1 MNSLLIL
8 FANNILPIF
17 LAAGAGY
24 LVAKYLG
31 VKPHSI
37 SRIAFYIFS
46 PSLIFRLL
54 TTSQLN
60 NNDIY
65 HMVGFAAASMLVV
78 GFITWVIGR
87 ILRIQR
93 RLLVAVVLTAMFG
106 NSGNYGLSLNLFAFG
121 EDALAYASLFF
132 VTAAILTYT
141 LGVFIASLG
150 SSSVKKSLQGLLKV
164 PVIYAVGLAFLFNAM
179 NWTLP
184 LAMDRTVNLLA
195 DAAIP
200 VLIVLMGIQ
209 LRHTRWNGQAK
220 ALGLSNSMRLIGGP
234 ILALGL
240 SVVFGLTGAAR
251 QAGVTEAAVPTAIM
265 MTVLATEYNIKPS
278 FVTTAVFTS
287 TLLSPL
293 TMTPLLAYLGA

>member
-60 NNDIY
+60 NNDVFS
-65 HMVGFAAASMLVV
+65 MVGFAAASMLVV

-209 LRHTRWNGQAK
+209 LRQTRWNGQAK

>member
-1 MNSLLIL
+1 LKSLLIL

-24 LVAKYLG
+24 LVSKYLG
-31 VKPHSI
+31 LKPHSI

-46 PSLIFRLL
+46 PSLIFRIL
-54 TTSQLN
+54 TTNELN

-65 HMVGFAAASMLVV
+65 NMVGFAAASILGV
-78 GFITWVIGR
+78 GFITWMIGR

-106 NSGNYGLSLNLFAFG
+106 NAGNYGLSLNLFAFG
-121 EDALAYASLFF
+121 EEALAYASLFF

-150 SSSVKKSLQGLLKV
+150 SLSVKKSLLGLVKV
-164 PVIYAVGLAFLFNAM
+164 PVIYAVGLALIFNIM

-184 LAMDRTVNLLA
+184 LAIDRTVNLLA

-200 VLIVLMGIQ
+200 VLLVLMGVQ
-209 LRHTRWNGQAK
+209 LRHTRWNGNAI

-240 SVVFGLTGAAR
+240 SVAFGLTGAAR
-251 QAGVTEAAVPTAIM
+251 QAGVAEAAVPTAIM
-265 MTVLATEYNIKPS
+265 MTVLATEYNIEPS

-293 TMTPLLAYLGA
+293 TLTPLLSYLGA

>member
-1 MNSLLIL
+1 LNSLFVL

-24 LVAKYLG
+24 LVSKYLG
-31 VKPHSI
+31 VKPQAV

-46 PSLIFRLL
+46 PSLIFQVL
-54 TTSQLN
+54 TTNHLN
-60 NNDIY
+60 N
-65 HMVGFAAASMLVV
+65 HVFFQMAGFAVASILSVGLV
-78 GFITWVIGR
+78 TWIIGH
-87 ILRIQR
+87 LLKIQR
-93 RLLVAVVLTAMFG
+93 PLLVAVLLTTMFG
-106 NSGNYGLSLNLFAFG
+106 NAGNYGLSLNLFAFG
-121 EDALAYASLFF
+121 EEALAYASLYF

-150 SSSVKKSLQGLLKV
+150 SMSVKDSLLGLLKV
-164 PVIYAVGLAFLFNAM
+164 PMIYAVALAFLFTAM
-179 NWTLP
+179 GWTLP
-184 LAMDRTVNLLA
+184 LALDRTVNLLA

-200 VLIVLMGIQ
+200 VLLVLMGIQ
-209 LRHTRWNGQAK
+209 LHHTQWNGQTK
-220 ALGLSNSMRLIGGP
+220 ALVLSNGMRLIGGP

-240 SVVFGLTGAAR
+240 SVVFGLTGTAR
-251 QAGVTEAAVPTAIM
+251 QAGVTEAAVPTAVM

-293 TMTPLLAYLGA
+293 TLTPLLAYLGA

>member
-1 MNSLLIL
+1 MNSLFVL

-24 LVAKYLG
+24 LVSKYLG
-31 VKPHSI
+31 VKPQAV

-46 PSLIFRLL
+46 PSLIFQVL
-54 TTSQLN
+54 TTNHLN
-60 NNDIY
+60 N
-65 HMVGFAAASMLVV
+65 HVFFQMAGFAVASILSVGLV
-78 GFITWVIGR
+78 TWIIGH
-87 ILRIQR
+87 LLKIQR
-93 RLLVAVVLTAMFG
+93 PLLVAVLLTTMFG
-106 NSGNYGLSLNLFAFG
+106 NAGNYGLSLNLFAFG
-121 EDALAYASLFF
+121 EEALAYASLYF

-150 SSSVKKSLQGLLKV
+150 SMSVKDSLLGLLKV
-164 PVIYAVGLAFLFNAM
+164 PMIYAVALAFLFTAM
-179 NWTLP
+179 GWTLP
-184 LAMDRTVNLLA
+184 LALDRTVNLLA

-200 VLIVLMGIQ
+200 VLLVLMGIQ
-209 LRHTRWNGQAK
+209 LHHTQWNGQTK
-220 ALGLSNSMRLIGGP
+220 ALVLSNGMRLIGGP

-240 SVVFGLTGAAR
+240 SVVFGLTGTAR
-251 QAGVTEAAVPTAIM
+251 QAGVTEAAVPTAVM

-293 TMTPLLAYLGA
+293 TLTPLLAYLGA

>member
-24 LVAKYLG
+24 LVSKFLG
-31 VKPHSI
+31 VGPRSI
-37 SRIAFYIFS
+37 SRVAFYVFS
-46 PSLIFRLL
+46 PSLIFRIL
-54 TTSQLN
+54 TTSRLN
-60 NNDIY
+60 YNDIY
-65 HMVGFAAASMLVV
+65 SMVGFTAASIL
-78 GFITWVIGR
+78 GLGLLTWIIGR
-87 ILRIQR
+87 SLRLNRQ
-93 RLLVAVVLTAMFG
+93 LLVAVVLTVMFS

-121 EDALAYASLFF
+121 ESALAYASLYF

-150 SSSVKKSLQGLLKV
+150 SSSVKKSLVGLIKV
-164 PVIYAVGLAFLFNAM
+164 PAIYAVGLAFLFNAM
-179 NWTLP
+179 KWTLP
-184 LAMDRTVNLLA
+184 LPIDRTVNLLA

-200 VLIVLMGIQ
+200 VLMVLMGIQ
-209 LRHTRWNGQAK
+209 LKHTRWDGK
-220 ALGLSNSMRLIGGP
+220 TLALSLSNIMRLVGGP

-251 QAGVTEAAVPTAIM
+251 QAGVTESAMPTAIM
-265 MTVLATEYNIKPS
+265 MTVLATEYDVEPS

-293 TMTPLLAYLGA
+293 TVTPILAYLGA

>member
-293 TMTPLLAYLGA
+293 TMTTTG